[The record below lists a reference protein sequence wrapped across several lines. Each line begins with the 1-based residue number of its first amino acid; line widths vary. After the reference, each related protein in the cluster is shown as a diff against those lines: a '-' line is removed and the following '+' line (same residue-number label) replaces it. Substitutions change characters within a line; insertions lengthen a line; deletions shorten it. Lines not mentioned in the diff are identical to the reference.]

1 MAALDFLGGISRRAV
16 MQLTGAAVLPITSS
30 DSNPVENWRMS
41 FTPKFVDLV
50 RNVTTTVG
58 TLDFALG
65 PAVMGYTSF
74 TVAVQIG
81 DSFYYSCISVD
92 KPNER
97 EVGRGTLQAN
107 GTISR
112 DPIGG
117 VNTNFSMGNKTVALI
132 AAAEWYSQMQA
143 GAGIVSRA
151 ALASA
156 RGQGA
161 ALLCEAGREGMFA
174 WDSANH
180 AANVTADPGQA
191 VYIAPASDPSGASGA
206 WVRKYSGPLSIRWF
220 GAVGDGAT
228 DDSPAFVRAIT
239 YLRATRTQP
248 SSGYGSGSPEI
259 FVPGGTYHLGSTTL
273 DITHTLRIRGESTA
287 AGGGATVLKW
297 NSGTTGI
304 RVQSFNTTG
313 ATAVIAPAPSD
324 NTSGQGS
331 IIEGLLLQGNYAGT
345 ESEAHGIHLRGD
357 ATVRDCGI
365 YGFAGDG
372 IHVNATAGSGA
383 PNEGNDN
390 NSRFENLLTKIAAT
404 ASSST
409 VPTPT
414 PAPPSVSM
422 PSTIAGSG
430 CGTHRS
436 SATPMWDIRRRGT
449 APCRARIRH
458 AGSAKAA
465 TAMW

>member
-1 MAALDFLGGISRRAV
+1 
-16 MQLTGAAVLPITSS
+16 
-30 DSNPVENWRMS
+30 
-41 FTPKFVDLV
+41 
-50 RNVTTTVG
+50 
-58 TLDFALG
+58 
-65 PAVMGYTSF
+65 
-74 TVAVQIG
+74 
-81 DSFYYSCISVD
+81 
-92 KPNER
+92 
-97 EVGRGTLQAN
+97 
-107 GTISR
+107 
-112 DPIGG
+112 
-117 VNTNFSMGNKTVALI
+117 
-132 AAAEWYSQMQA
+132 
-143 GAGIVSRA
+143 
-151 ALASA
+151 
-156 RGQGA
+156 
-161 ALLCEAGREGMFA
+161 
-174 WDSANH
+174 
-180 AANVTADPGQA
+180 
-191 VYIAPASDPSGASGA
+191 
-206 WVRKYSGPLSIRWF
+206 
-220 GAVGDGAT
+220 
-228 DDSPAFVRAIT
+228 
-239 YLRATRTQP
+239 
-248 SSGYGSGSPEI
+248 
-259 FVPGGTYHLGSTTL
+259 VPGGTYHLGSTTL